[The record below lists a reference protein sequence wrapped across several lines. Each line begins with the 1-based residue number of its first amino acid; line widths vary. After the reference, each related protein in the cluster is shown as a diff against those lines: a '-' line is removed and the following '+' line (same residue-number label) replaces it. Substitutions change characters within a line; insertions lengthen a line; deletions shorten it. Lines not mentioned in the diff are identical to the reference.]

1 MKRSLPVT
9 SLITLILLTGCKE
22 NETTAVT
29 NSENKEIIQKHIPID
44 SSLEI
49 ESNVED
55 KKNNVIVQESRINTD
70 NLPEDSSS
78 AIESRI
84 NTDNLPEDSSSAI
97 ESRMLDE
104 VKVTVVDNTEQNLT
118 VIKKD
123 LPWGRWVTS
132 PTSKIDKYSKN
143 TFVTRGTIF
152 AGTEGFVE
160 YSIYGGSFKV
170 HWDFTHWGKRNHRLE
185 INDPHHSYEITCIK
199 CNTNDFTVQVNQR
212 IDPTSYNVFI
222 ASDPQAWRLSG
233 YPGHDHNTGQSL
245 WEQVNKKVVESIK
258 ISNDTNNFAFGI
270 INGDITEFGRPKTR
284 RSFDEIYTN
293 QIAFPLLLGL
303 GNHDYANNVN
313 DCSIPSDLNF
323 SMNACARSAVFD
335 LVDRIGTYRPYFKNI
350 SFDYDTSKRSG
361 SLGYSWDKGNIH
373 FVQLNNYPTYAV
385 LLDHFDSKAIVV
397 KKSLDWLEEDLKKA
411 HKMNK
416 LTILNFHD
424 SDDHFK
430 KATAEEVKRLDQ
442 MIKDYNVM
450 AVFSGHSHNAGT
462 SAGGV
467 LKNVRHYNSGAL
479 FQGDF
484 LKVAVRNNC
493 IDVTHYNG
501 SSGKPLLRNVLG
513 TTCGTLRAEK
523 Y

>member
-22 NETTAVT
+22 NEIAAVT
-29 NSENKEIIQKHIPID
+29 NNENKEIIQKYIPID
-44 SSLEI
+44 SSLET
-49 ESNVED
+49 ESNFED
-55 KKNNVIVQESRINTD
+55 KNNNVIVQESIVH
-70 NLPEDSSS
+70 
-78 AIESRI
+78 
-84 NTDNLPEDSSSAI
+84 TDNLPEDSSSAI

-143 TFVTRGTIF
+143 TFVTRGTIL

-185 INDPHHSYEITCIK
+185 INDPHRLYEITCLK

-212 IDPTSYNVFI
+212 IDPISYNVFI

-245 WEQVNKKVVESIK
+245 WEQVNKKVVKSIQDSNK
-258 ISNDTNNFAFGI
+258 INNFAFGI

-293 QIAFPLLLGL
+293 QITFPLLLGL

-350 SFDYDTSKRSG
+350 SFDYDVTKRSG

-373 FVQLNNYPTYAV
+373 FVQLNNYPTYSV

-397 KKSLDWLEEDLKKA
+397 KKALDWLEEDLKKA
-411 HKMNK
+411 YKMNK
-416 LTILNFHD
+416 LTVLNFHD
-424 SDDHFK
+424 SDQHFK
-430 KATAEEVKRLDQ
+430 TTAEELKRLNQ

-450 AVFSGHSHNAGT
+450 AVFSGHSHFAGT
-462 SAGGV
+462 PAAGGV